1 LNLSPKNWVS
11 AWIACLFACFSHG
24 NTLTPIPEPV
34 PSAVLHGVIP
44 IEIELGDPEL
54 RSLRDHPRRYV
65 AAGLTIAGKKFPQI
79 GIHLK
84 GSTGSFEP
92 IDKKPGLTVN
102 LSRFTQGASI
112 DGLEKFH
119 LNNSVED
126 PSYLNEWLG
135 GVLFRKAGIPTP
147 SVWHARVRLNGR
159 NLGLYVL
166 KEAYSRSFIDRGFG
180 SNSGPLLEPAPRQ
193 DVGGRFKVAVTS
205 ETFSGTDPLKTLAA
219 ALREPDRNRR
229 RERLDLALDRERFAR
244 FMAVEI
250 LVGHRDGYTLARN
263 NYRVYLQPPLN
274 RAVFLPHG
282 MDQLFQQPEASWKP
296 TMAGDVSR
304 SWMEFPENVT
314 LFESEVRS
322 LTLSLLDP
330 GVVSALLDDKFNE
343 LKRSLSVTESLTLST
358 ELKNLKARVR
368 NRQASLLEQL
378 ARPSKAL
385 IQFEG
390 TRTTLSEWKTADSDV
405 GIVTLSSRSPAKN
418 AAIEL
423 SIQKPGSVSARSTLL
438 VNPGRYRL
446 RARVW
451 VKNIRPLPFG
461 KHQGATLRISGTNY
475 RSKELLETS
484 GPKPLEVVFEV
495 VGDVAQEIQ
504 CLCELRGSAG
514 TAWFERDSLI
524 LEQLRRE

>member
-1 LNLSPKNWVS
+1 
-11 AWIACLFACFSHG
+11 
-24 NTLTPIPEPV
+24 
-34 PSAVLHGVIP
+34 
-44 IEIELGDPEL
+44 
-54 RSLRDHPRRYV
+54 
-65 AAGLTIAGKKFPQI
+65 
-79 GIHLK
+79 
-84 GSTGSFEP
+84 
-92 IDKKPGLTVN
+92 
-102 LSRFTQGASI
+102 
-112 DGLEKFH
+112 
-119 LNNSVED
+119 
-126 PSYLNEWLG
+126 
-135 GVLFRKAGIPTP
+135 
-147 SVWHARVRLNGR
+147 
-159 NLGLYVL
+159 
-166 KEAYSRSFIDRGFG
+166 
-180 SNSGPLLEPAPRQ
+180 
-193 DVGGRFKVAVTS
+193 VAVTS

-229 RERLDLALDRERFAR
+229 RERLDLALDREWFAR